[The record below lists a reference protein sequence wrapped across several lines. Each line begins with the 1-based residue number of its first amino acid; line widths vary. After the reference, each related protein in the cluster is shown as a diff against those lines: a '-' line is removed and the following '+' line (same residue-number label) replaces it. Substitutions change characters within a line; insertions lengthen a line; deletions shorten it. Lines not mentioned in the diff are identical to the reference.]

1 MTFSDGRPVGA
12 ALELYCAV
20 DIMNGGA
27 VRLTQGDFARQT
39 DHGDAVELALRYVSE
54 GARFLHVV
62 DLDAARGGEQ
72 VNRATVLRIVEKSG
86 VPVQV
91 GGGARR
97 YEDAA
102 LLLDEG
108 AERVVVSTAAVE
120 EPEVVD
126 ALVERYRNRI
136 VLGLDHRSNETGPDH
151 RSNETGPDHRSSGTG
166 PDHRSSETGPDH
178 RSSETAGTAGE
189 LVAVRGWEHR
199 SAVTVEALLD
209 RFAHAALGAVVVT
222 SIARDGMLTGP
233 DIPGLE
239 AVMSLTEHP
248 VVASGGVR
256 SAADLAELARLTV
269 VDSDGHPRHIA
280 GAVVGRALAD
290 GSLRVEEALAACER
304 SG

>member
-1 MTFSDGRPVGA
+1 MTLSDGRQVAA

-39 DHGDAVELALRYVSE
+39 DHGDPVELALRYVSE

-72 VNRATVLRIVEKSG
+72 VNRATVLRIVEESP

-102 LLLDEG
+102 LLLDAG

-120 EPEVVD
+120 EPELVD
-126 ALVERYRNRI
+126 ELVDRYPNRI
-136 VLGLDHRSNETGPDH
+136 VLGL
-151 RSNETGPDHRSSGTG
+151 
-166 PDHRSSETGPDH
+166 DHRSSETGPDH
-178 RSSETAGTAGE
+178 RSRETAGVSSE
-189 LVAVRGWEHR
+189 MVAVRGWKRR
-199 SAVTVEALLD
+199 SAVTVEALLV

-233 DIPGLE
+233 DISGLE
-239 AVMSLTEHP
+239 AVMSLTEHR

-256 SAADLAELARLTV
+256 SAADLAELARVTV
-269 VDSDGHPRHIA
+269 VGSDGHPRRIA

-304 SG
+304 FG

>member
-1 MTFSDGRPVGA
+1 MTLSDGRPVVA

-27 VRLTQGDFARQT
+27 VRLTQGDFGRQT
-39 DHGDAVELALRYVSE
+39 DHGDPVELALRYVSE
-54 GARFLHVV
+54 GTRFLHVV
-62 DLDAARGGEQ
+62 DLDAARGGEL
-72 VNRATVLRIVEKSG
+72 VNRATVLRIVEESP

-102 LLLDEG
+102 LLLDAG

-120 EPEVVD
+120 EPELVD
-126 ALVERYRNRI
+126 ELVDRYPNRI
-136 VLGLDHRSNETGPDH
+136 VLGLDHRSG
-151 RSNETGPDHRSSGTG
+151 
-166 PDHRSSETGPDH
+166 
-178 RSSETAGTAGE
+178 ETAGVSSE
-189 LVAVRGWEHR
+189 MVAVRGWERR

-233 DIPGLE
+233 DISGLE
-239 AVMSLTEHP
+239 AVMSLTEHR

-256 SAADLAELARLTV
+256 SAADLAELARVTV
-269 VDSDGHPRHIA
+269 VGSDGHPRRIA

-304 SG
+304 FG

>member
-1 MTFSDGRPVGA
+1 MTSSDGRQVPA
-12 ALELYCAV
+12 PMELYCAV
-20 DIMNGGA
+20 DIMDGAA
-27 VRLTQGDFARQT
+27 VRLTQGDFARRT
-39 DHGDAVELALRYVSE
+39 DHGDPVELALRYVRE

-72 VNRATVLRIVEKSG
+72 VNRATVLRIVEESG

-102 LLLDEG
+102 LLLEAG

-120 EPEVVD
+120 EPELVD
-126 ALVERYRNRI
+126 ELVDRYPNRI
-136 VLGLDHRSNETGPDH
+136 VLGLDHRSSE
-151 RSNETGPDHRSSGTG
+151 TG

-178 RSSETAGTAGE
+178 RSSKTGPDHRSGETGVTGE
-189 LVAVRGWEHR
+189 MVAVRGWEHR
-199 SAVTVEALLD
+199 STVTAGAFLE

-233 DIPGLE
+233 DVSGLE
-239 AVMSLTEHP
+239 AVMSLTEHR

-256 SAADLAELARLTV
+256 SAADLADLARVSV
-269 VDSDGHPRHIA
+269 VAGDGQVRRIA
-280 GAVVGRALAD
+280 GAVVGRAFAD

-304 SG
+304 FG

>member
-1 MTFSDGRPVGA
+1 MTLSDGPPVNA

-27 VRLTQGDFARQT
+27 VRLTQGDFSRQT
-39 DHGDAVELALRYVSE
+39 DHGDPVELALRYVSE

-62 DLDAARGGEQ
+62 DLDAARGGEP
-72 VNRATVLRIVEKSG
+72 VNRAAVLRIVE

-97 YEDAA
+97 YADAA
-102 LLLDEG
+102 LLLDAG

-120 EPEVVD
+120 EPELVD
-126 ALVERYRNRI
+126 ELVDRYPNRI
-136 VLGLDHRSNETGPDH
+136 VLGLDHRSSE
-151 RSNETGPDHRSSGTG
+151 TG

-178 RSSETAGTAGE
+178 RSSETGVSGE
-189 LVAVRGWEHR
+189 MVAVRGWEHR

-209 RFAHAALGAVVVT
+209 RFEHAALGAVVVT

-233 DIPGLE
+233 DISALK
-239 AVMSLTEHP
+239 AVMSLTGHR

-256 SAADLAELARLTV
+256 SAADLAQLARVTV
-269 VDSDGHPRHIA
+269 VDSDGHLRRLA